1 MKFVVLLITGMALV
15 VFSGQAAIRL
25 LIDHDNGGV
34 LSGLPFPGALGVY
47 IAALAIGVL
56 LAGWAQGRAKALG
69 HLK

>member
-15 VFSGQAAIRL
+15 VFSGQGAIRL

-34 LSGLPFPGALGVY
+34 LSGLPFPGALCVY